1 MPIALDFEHAT
12 LYKRF
17 SQAANSSLCAAFL
30 NRVEEL
36 GRYCILYT
44 YKSFA
49 AAYLDMAALSHYDF
63 WLAHYTART
72 DYTGPYGMWQY
83 TSNGSVPGISGRV
96 DCNHAYKDYPAIIT
110 GEKKE
115 DVPMSNLLKVGP
127 VSGGDRKTLAALADS
142 LGLPHEDAGDYL
154 IIGPASAGDRKAIA
168 AKAAALAVGCVE
180 YTAPEPEPEPEP
192 TPAPTPAPDSG
203 KDDTA
208 EQLGRIEAKLDK
220 LLGLVNPSLLEG

>member
-1 MPIALDFEHAT
+1 
-12 LYKRF
+12 
-17 SQAANSSLCAAFL
+17 
-30 NRVEEL
+30 
-36 GRYCILYT
+36 
-44 YKSFA
+44 
-49 AAYLDMAALSHYDF
+49 
-63 WLAHYTART
+63 
-72 DYTGPYGMWQY
+72 
-83 TSNGSVPGISGRV
+83 
-96 DCNHAYKDYPAIIT
+96 
-110 GEKKE
+110 
-115 DVPMSNLLKVGP
+115 MSDLLKVGP

-208 EQLGRIEAKLDK
+208 EQLDRMEAKLDK
-220 LLGLVNPSLLEG
+220 LLGLLGLVNPSLLEG